1 MMKMRTGSLI
11 LQLKEDES
19 AEVLARFAPY
29 ASCSS
34 LTVEE
39 GDGGRRE
46 GSEFV
51 YVAFGCEE
59 LGGLRHRMPMT
70 PTSELGKSLAV
81 FGV

>member
-11 LQLKEDES
+11 LQLKEGES
-19 AEVLARFAPY
+19 AEVLVRFAPY
-29 ASCSS
+29 ASSS
-34 LTVEE
+34 GLAVGA

-70 PTSELGKSLAV
+70 PTSDFGKSLAV
-81 FGV
+81 FGM